1 MSLARKLYVFAVLSL
16 KISIIIL
23 SLVGIFSILK
33 QISRTSTN
41 LPEDILRVEERR
53 LVPADKESRRDR
65 LYEKRLELS
74 QRICQEEEAEITLHT
89 VKMYDL
95 VQPAPIGREQYS
107 ETN

>member
-1 MSLARKLYVFAVLSL
+1 M
-16 KISIIIL
+16 
-23 SLVGIFSILK
+23 
-33 QISRTSTN
+33 
-41 LPEDILRVEERR
+41 
-53 LVPADKESRRDR
+53 VPADKESRRDR

-74 QRICQEEEAEITLHT
+74 QRICKEEEAEITLHT